1 MRRNANR
8 SASLIALSA
17 LAGAVGWSGEEMLLP
32 AAAFFPFLWSRS
44 PTRMSATLVALGYFL
59 AASRDLP
66 AGVAH
71 FFTADLWV
79 GLCLWIAAAAAFV
92 AVHAAL
98 WTARPG
104 SAQAWRYLAIMVLTA
119 IPPFGITGW
128 AHPLTAAGIL
138 MPGWKWWGLAAL
150 TTGLMGLVTRIGPA
164 VAVALSGLWFWS
176 AASGTAPLIMERWHG
191 VDLQMGA
198 SLGRDLSLQRHRDL
212 IATVRQVTAT
222 NSNSQVVI
230 LPEST
235 LGFWTS
241 AVERLWRDGLRDTA
255 ITLLAGAA
263 VVDAEGY
270 DNVMVEI
277 DARSARILYHER
289 MPVPVSMWQPW
300 KKWLGQPGGARASF
314 FGNPVVEVAGKT
326 IAPIICYEQLI
337 VWPILHSLL
346 SKPDVIV
353 LIGNGWWTADGNIVA
368 IQRASATAWAR
379 LFDLPLVISFNT

>member
-1 MRRNANR
+1 MRRNAIR
-8 SASLIALSA
+8 STLLIALSV
-17 LAGAVGWSGEEMLLP
+17 LAGAVGWSGKEMLLP
-32 AAAFFPFLWSRS
+32 AAAFFPFLWSGA
-44 PTRMSATLVALGYFL
+44 PTRISATLVTLGYFL

-79 GLCLWIAAAAAFV
+79 GLCMWIGAAAAFV

-104 SAQAWRYLAIMVLTA
+104 WTKAWRYLAIMVLTA

-150 TTGLMGLVTRIGPA
+150 TAGLMGLVTRIGPA

-176 AASGTAPLIMERWHG
+176 AASGTASLIPERWHG
-191 VDLQMGA
+191 VDLQMSA

-212 IATVRQVTAT
+212 IATVRQVAA
-222 NSNSQVVI
+222 NSSNQVII

-235 LGFWTS
+235 LGFWTPT
-241 AVERLWRDGLRDTA
+241 VERLWRDGLRDTE
-255 ITLLAGAA
+255 ITVIAGAA
-263 VVDAEGY
+263 VVAAGGY
-270 DNVMVEI
+270 DNVMVAI

-300 KKWLGQPGGARASF
+300 KKWLGEPGGAQARF
-314 FGNPVVEVAGKT
+314 FANPVVEAAGKT

>member
-1 MRRNANR
+1 M
-8 SASLIALSA
+8 
-17 LAGAVGWSGEEMLLP
+17 
-32 AAAFFPFLWSRS
+32 
-44 PTRMSATLVALGYFL
+44 
-59 AASRDLP
+59 
-66 AGVAH
+66 
-71 FFTADLWV
+71 
-79 GLCLWIAAAAAFV
+79 WIGAAAAFV

-104 SAQAWRYLAIMVLTA
+104 WARAWRYLAIMVLTA
-119 IPPFGITGW
+119 VPPFGITGW
-128 AHPLTAAGIL
+128 AHPLTAAGML
-138 MPGWKWWGLAAL
+138 FPGWKWWGLAAL
-150 TTGLMGLVTRIGPA
+150 TAGLMGLVTRIGPA

-176 AASGTAPLIMERWHG
+176 AASGTATLIPERWHG

-212 IATVRQVTAT
+212 IATVRQVVA
-222 NSNSQVVI
+222 NSRNQVII

-241 AVERLWRDGLRDTA
+241 SVERLWRDGLRGTE
-255 ITLLAGAA
+255 ITVIAGAA

-300 KKWLGQPGGARASF
+300 KKWLGEPGGAPARF
-314 FGNPVVEVAGKT
+314 FANPVVDAAGKT
-326 IAPIICYEQLI
+326 FAPIICYEQLV

-346 SKPDVIV
+346 SRPDVII

-379 LFDLPLVISFNT
+379 LFDLPLVISFNI